1 MGPKGG
7 RASSLFLKQRK
18 GPENQSSQSELPQN
32 QVNIAQ
38 GTVVASSVSN
48 GSGGGAL
55 GAAGDR
61 RSNLFHFVMIKPSH
75 YDDDGYPI
83 QWVRSAIPSNT
94 LACLN
99 ALAEDVRRR
108 DVLGSDVEIRLHTY
122 DETNRRVRP
131 DRIIKLIRQQGGR
144 ALIGLVGVQ
153 SNQFPRSVDLARPFL
168 DAGLPVCIGGFH
180 VSGCIAM
187 LPELPA
193 DIKAAQDMGISFFAG
208 ECEEGR
214 LDDVLKDA
222 WNGALRPLYNY
233 MDKLPALTGEP
244 PPFLPRKHVQRT
256 SGSLSSI
263 DLGRGCPY
271 QCSFCTIINVQGR
284 KSRFRTPDDLE
295 RIVRENYA
303 QGIKRFFI
311 TDDNFARNRDWEI
324 LFDRLIHLRDTE
336 FPKLG
341 FTIQVDTLCHKIPN
355 FIEKAAQAGVRRVF
369 IGLENINPDNLIAAK
384 KRQNKITEYREML
397 QKWRDHGAITYAGY
411 ILGFPAD
418 TKESIIRDIE
428 IIKRELP
435 LDILE
440 FFFLTP
446 LPGSEDH
453 KVLSQKGIWMDPDM
467 NKYDLNHRVS
477 RHSKMSDEEWEDA
490 YRAAWSAFYTPDHV
504 RTILRRSAACKIGRP
519 GTTLSTILWFYLM
532 ILFEGVHPLEGGA
545 FRLKFRRDRRSG
557 MKIESPLLF
566 YPRYAWETLK
576 KVRGYLRIYRQLN
589 VILKETLAAPDRW
602 TYSDIAIAPPKED
615 EFELSLYHATAGGEA
630 ALARKRRDDAIRTG
644 HPAES
649 LYASAS
655 DISQPVP
662 AK

>member
-1 MGPKGG
+1 MRLVTS
-7 RASSLFLKQRK
+7 RASKSGVRNR
-18 GPENQSSQSELPQN
+18 GRRA
-32 QVNIAQ
+32 NIAYAN
-38 GTVVASSVSN
+38 VLR
-48 GSGGGAL
+48 GGGAVRVTDN
-55 GAAGDR
+55 G
-61 RSNLFHFVMIKPSH
+61 RSDLFHFVMIKPSH

-83 QWVRSAIPSNT
+83 VWVRSAIPSNT

-99 ALAEDVRRR
+99 ALAEDACRRE
-108 DVLGSDVEIRLHTY
+108 VLGPGVEIRLHTY

-131 DRIIKLIRQQGGR
+131 DRIISLIRKHGGR

-168 DAGLPVCIGGFH
+168 AAGLPVCIGGFH

-193 DIKAAQDMGISFFAG
+193 DIKAAQALGISFFAG
-208 ECEEGR
+208 ECEERR
-214 LDDVLKDA
+214 LDEVLQDA
-222 WNGALRPLYNY
+222 WNDSLRPLYNY

-244 PPFLPRKHVQRT
+244 PPFLPRKHVRRT

-295 RIVRENYA
+295 RIVRENYLE
-303 QGIKRFFI
+303 GINRFFI
-311 TDDNFARNRDWEI
+311 TDDNFARNRDWEL
-324 LFDRLIHLRDTE
+324 LFDRLIHLRKTE

-397 QKWRDHGAITYAGY
+397 QKWRDNGAITYAGY

-418 TKESIIRDIE
+418 TKETIVRDIE

-453 KVLSQKGIWMDPDM
+453 KTLSKDGVWMDPDM

-477 RHSKMSDEEWEDA
+477 RHSKMTDTEWEDA
-490 YRAAWSAFYTPDHV
+490 YRAAWSTFYTPDHV

-545 FRLKFRRDRRSG
+545 FRLKFRQDRRAG
-557 MKIESPLLF
+557 MNVESPLVF
-566 YPRYAWETLK
+566 YPRYGWETLK
-576 KVRGYLRIYRQLN
+576 KVWGYLRVYRKLN
-589 VILKETLAAPDRW
+589 AILKETLAAPDRW
-602 TYSDIAIAPPKED
+602 TYSDIAIAPLQQD
-615 EFELSLYHATAGGEA
+615 EFERLALYHATTGGEA
-630 ALARKRRDDAIRTG
+630 ALARKRREDAIRAG
-644 HPAES
+644 HLVEVSRLAENK
-649 LYASAS
+649 
-655 DISQPVP
+655 IVQPLP